1 MFFHASFLLVT
12 PIIQVEGSVTRP
24 IQNMRK
30 YISLIVCIL
39 CLSLLVSFAEAKNS
53 VDITLVGAGV
63 RPMGLGKAYTAVS
76 DDTNAVFANP
86 AGLGLQKAWGIT
98 SMTTKLLERVDY
110 KLVGAVYPTTL
121 GTIGFGY
128 LCASTPAGYLTTDKA
143 SITSAQAITYSSSMI
158 VLSYGKEINEL
169 IKVSNSIGKLGVGAN
184 LKAVSNSFGGTDASG
199 SGTTLD
205 LGILYRPNANISLG
219 LNLQNLSNS
228 VAWKSGTT
236 EKLARAAILGGAYN
250 FDKGL
255 ATVDLELGASAP
267 LLHGGVEYRPQS
279 TLAFRVGVDQSM
291 LSQTETA
298 VNLTGG
304 LGFKVNGI
312 GFDYA
317 YRQDSSLGD
326 NSTHYFSVSIQP
338 GPSGRLMSAA
348 DDEVVKA
355 TDREFLDGLF
365 KTTSLSRAKVKA
377 SVSDASAVTSQPA
390 QKDILHYYE

>member
-1 MFFHASFLLVT
+1 
-12 PIIQVEGSVTRP
+12 
-24 IQNMRK
+24 MRK
-30 YISLIVCIL
+30 YISTTIIIL
-39 CLSLLVSFAEAKNS
+39 CLSLMVSFAEAKNS

-63 RPMGLGKAYTAVS
+63 RPMGMGKAYTAVS
-76 DDTNAVFANP
+76 DDTNAIFANP
-86 AGLGLQKAWGIT
+86 AGLGLQKAWGVT

-110 KLVGAVYPTTL
+110 KLAGAVYPTAL
-121 GTIGFGY
+121 GTIGIGY
-128 LCASTPAGYLTTDKA
+128 LSASTPAGYLTTDKA
-143 SITSAQAITYSSSMI
+143 SITSAQAISYSSSMI
-158 VLSYGKEINEL
+158 ILSYGKEINEL
-169 IKVSNSIGKLGVGAN
+169 IRGSNSIGKLSVGAN
-184 LKAVSNSFGGTDASG
+184 LKAVSNNFGGTDASG

-205 LGILYRPNANISLG
+205 LGVIYRPNANFSAG

-228 VAWKSGTT
+228 VSWKSGTA
-236 EKLARAAILGGAYN
+236 EKMARTAILGGAYN

-338 GPSGRLMSAA
+338 STSGRQLSMVE
-348 DDEVVKA
+348 DEVVKA
-355 TDREFLDGLF
+355 TDRELIDGLF
-365 KTTSLSRAKVKA
+365 KTTTVSRAKVKA

-390 QKDILHYYE
+390 QKDILRYYE